1 MTSQEL
7 KSAAIRINQI
17 IATNNPKGVTEA
29 LKREGY
35 PTQFDI
41 MSADDIE
48 KALLGIYNLDPLK
61 WNRIVSSVSYNP
73 QVTNSSTTPEAK
85 QYIINLGRNLN
96 MPGSDTASASRFD
109 FSGAIHWIGGLIA
122 GTTVNN
128 SNTVTSETQAQV
140 KTGIVIFVTILVIG
154 AILSLYFWGPRAHA

>member
-1 MTSQEL
+1 MTLQQLRS
-7 KSAAIRINQI
+7 SAIRINQI
-17 IATNNPKGVTEA
+17 VATNNPKGVTDA

-61 WNRIVSSVSYNP
+61 WNRILSSVSYNP
-73 QVTNSSTTPEAK
+73 QVTNSSTTPETK
-85 QYIINLGRNLN
+85 QYIINLGRSLN
-96 MPGSDTASASRFD
+96 MPGSDVASASRFD
-109 FSGAIHWIGGLIA
+109 FSGAIHWITGLIT

-128 SNTVTSETQAQV
+128 SNTVTSTTTPAV
-140 KTGIVIFVTILVIG
+140 KTGIVILVTILAIG
-154 AILSLYFWGPRAHA
+154 AILSLYFYGRAHA